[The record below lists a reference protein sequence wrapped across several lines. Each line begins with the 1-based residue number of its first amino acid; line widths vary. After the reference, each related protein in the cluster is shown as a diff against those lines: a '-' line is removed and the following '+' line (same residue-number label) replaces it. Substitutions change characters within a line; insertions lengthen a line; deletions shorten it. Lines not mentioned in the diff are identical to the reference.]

1 MPGQD
6 FVAHVMRLI
15 RIRDSALR
23 YLLLGDHAE
32 WGPDE
37 ENRALLL
44 EVEAYQ
50 LQLDWTDRTT
60 DPDDPAIRRERLEA
74 KRKGLKPPKRPVV
87 PPVAQRPGG
96 IAEER
101 LRAYIDELASHEP
114 QSTKEIVSIDEFNR
128 VISQM

>member
-1 MPGQD
+1 MPAQD
-6 FVAHVMRLI
+6 FVAHVKRLI

-23 YLLLGDHAE
+23 CLLLGDHAQ

-44 EVEAYQ
+44 EVEAYR

-60 DPDDPAIRRERLEA
+60 DPEDPEVRRDRLDA

-87 PPVAQRPGG
+87 PPVAQRPGEL
-96 IAEER
+96 AQER
-101 LRAYIDELASHEP
+101 LQHYIDELVSHEP
-114 QSTKEIVSIDEFNR
+114 KPAKEIVALDEFDR
-128 VISQM
+128 VIAQM